1 MAQAEIA
8 AAEAY
13 PMRAIQSS
21 LDFHLR
27 TAKTRTTFFA
37 WHAPVISIPAD
48 GVIVGYRAAHAYAE
62 DFFQPLL
69 WGSNRRCALR
79 GLRGATLKRPSH
91 CGIKRVSKK

>member
-13 PMRAIQSS
+13 PMRATPSS

-27 TAKTRTTFFA
+27 TAKTRTNFFA
-37 WHAPVISIPAD
+37 WHAPVIAIPAD

-69 WGSNRRCALR
+69 WIQPSMRIA
-79 GLRGATLKRPSH
+79 RGAGYYAEELFPRRNQARLPQ
-91 CGIKRVSKK
+91 